1 MDSCLCDLFV
11 EDAGHADVYY
21 QILGPL
27 KPSGNWFNTKIYP
40 HFVYRRVMYDSYT
53 LFYPQQH

>member
-27 KPSGNWFNTKIYP
+27 KPSGNWFNTKISP
-40 HFVYRRVMYDSYT
+40 RFVYRCVMYDSYT
-53 LFYPQQH
+53 IFYPQQH